1 MTRFNRR
8 VFIFTLA
15 VLATGLCGCPPLDHK
30 IFVRNTTADTTYL
43 TLIYRTDNV
52 ISKKDLEVRYKN
64 EVVAINNKTLS
75 RLNAKLIASADSAKV
90 NLTIPPKST
99 VFISDILNS
108 FYLFA
113 DKTLIIRHTDKADT
127 MTSNYPYRSLK
138 DTKRKRDKSYNY
150 FYRTII
156 YYDVD

>member
-113 DKTLIIRHTDKADT
+113 DKTLIIRHADKADT